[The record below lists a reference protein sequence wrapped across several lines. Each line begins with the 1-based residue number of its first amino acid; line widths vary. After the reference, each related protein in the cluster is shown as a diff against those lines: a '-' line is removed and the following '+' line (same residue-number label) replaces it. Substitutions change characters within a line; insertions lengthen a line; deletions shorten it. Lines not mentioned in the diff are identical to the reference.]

1 MNSGRYT
8 RSFDNRVERLA
19 DPQGP
24 ARTWLGKPEVQTGFI
39 LPYGKGGYRHSF
51 SGCGCGMGAVGD
63 AGLSSTMLVILLGG
77 GALLAYTLLK

>member
-8 RSFDNRVERLA
+8 RSFDTRTERLA
-19 DPQGP
+19 APQGP
-24 ARTWLGKPEVQTGFI
+24 LRTWLGKPEVQTGFI

-51 SGCGCGMGAVGD
+51 GGCGCGMGSLDTGM
-63 AGLSSTMLVILLGG
+63 SSTALVILLGG